1 MRLAG
6 GVALAPRF
14 LIGRSRWLRPGRR
27 RKTPPANRRRR
38 RWKNPKRPTPS
49 IADSDR
55 RGVSPS
61 AAGDVTVAVGS

>member
-14 LIGRSRWLRPGRR
+14 LIGRSRWLRLGRR

-38 RWKNPKRPTPS
+38 RWKNHEKTTPS
-49 IADSDR
+49 IADFER
-55 RGVSPS
+55 RGVSSS